1 MLVALIST
9 TVVLTV
15 GVIPFLGLI
24 IPNIVSLFKGDNL
37 SKTLPHTALLGMSF
51 LLFCDIVGRVL
62 IFPYEI
68 PISMTV
74 GVIGSAI
81 FLIMLF
87 RGKHMRNRTK
97 MLILLGLAVASIL
110 LYVFYELNGNYHY
123 AFPRRLIKVVA
134 MSLTGIAIAYSTVV
148 FQTITHNRILTPSVM
163 GLDALYM
170 MVQTFIYFFFGS
182 MSIFVIN
189 AKYNF
194 LLAVLAMVVFAVIFY
209 RVLFKEGKRPIYFLL
224 LVGMI
229 VGTFLGSVTTFF
241 QVLIDPNEFLSL
253 QSKMFASFNNVNS
266 DLVWLAGVVITITFI
281 YGWRHMNQLDVMSLG
296 RDTAI
301 NLGVPYDK
309 LVQRMLILSSVL
321 IAVSTALVGPITFF
335 GLIVA
340 NLSYQFFKTYKHS
353 VIIAGSCVMSIV
365 ALVGG
370 QWVVERIFNFD
381 TTLSVIIN
389 FVGGVYFIYLL
400 LKESRSAG

>member
-1 MLVALIST
+1 
-9 TVVLTV
+9 
-15 GVIPFLGLI
+15 
-24 IPNIVSLFKGDNL
+24 
-37 SKTLPHTALLGMSF
+37 
-51 LLFCDIVGRVL
+51 
-62 IFPYEI
+62 
-68 PISMTV
+68 
-74 GVIGSAI
+74 
-81 FLIMLF
+81 
-87 RGKHMRNRTK
+87 MRNRTK

-110 LYVFYELNGNYHY
+110 LYVFYELNGNFHY
-123 AFPRRLIKVVA
+123 AFPRRLIKVFA

-170 MVQTFIYFFFGS
+170 MVQTFIFYFFGS

-194 LLAVLAMVVFAVIFY
+194 LLAVSAMVIFALIFY

-266 DLVWLAGVVITITFI
+266 DLVWLAAVAIIITFI
-281 YGWRHMNQLDVMSLG
+281 YGWRHMSQLDVMSLG

-340 NLSYQFFKTYKHS
+340 NLSYQYFKTYKHS
-353 VIIAGSCVMSIV
+353 VIIIGSCVMSIV

-370 QWVVERIFNFD
+370 QWMVERIFNFD

>member
-1 MLVALIST
+1 
-9 TVVLTV
+9 
-15 GVIPFLGLI
+15 
-24 IPNIVSLFKGDNL
+24 
-37 SKTLPHTALLGMSF
+37 
-51 LLFCDIVGRVL
+51 
-62 IFPYEI
+62 
-68 PISMTV
+68 
-74 GVIGSAI
+74 
-81 FLIMLF
+81 
-87 RGKHMRNRTK
+87 MRNRTK

-110 LYVFYELNGNYHY
+110 LYVFYGLNGNFHY
-123 AFPRRLIKVVA
+123 AFPRRLIKVFA

-170 MVQTFIYFFFGS
+170 MVQTFIFYFFGS

-194 LLAVLAMVVFAVIFY
+194 LLAVSAMVIFALIFY

-266 DLVWLAGVVITITFI
+266 DLVWLAAVVIIFTFI

-340 NLSYQFFKTYKHS
+340 NLSYQYFKTYKHS
-353 VIIAGSCVMSIV
+353 VIIIGSCVMSIV

-370 QWVVERIFNFD
+370 QWMVERIFNFD